1 MKGCEDFLTI
11 ILHAHI
17 VAAANK
23 VLSEQRIGLVE
34 DLAKEILQKFIS
46 FDPDEKVSRSD
57 KVHLYASQLMALLLF
72 WHSFNDAVREG
83 DGDRVIRYWKF
94 LLVIFRAKGHRNYC
108 KEAIIMLSQYHILL
122 SPRKAA
128 QLKWSRFI
136 NTKGRR
142 GGNIS
147 CDLHLEHLNR
157 RLKGGIRNLR
167 SNACDVNESI
177 YPCRAVN
184 RVARSIGVLHD
195 ICTTFEQQNDV
206 KAESDKHNTPSF
218 MKDTKNVLEV
228 LEELDVFKQEAHR
241 KHSSFSN
248 LNTILQQ
255 CPSHHLDKWVATK
268 IETYKLTTY

>member
-1 MKGCEDFLTI
+1 
-11 ILHAHI
+11 
-17 VAAANK
+17 
-23 VLSEQRIGLVE
+23 
-34 DLAKEILQKFIS
+34 
-46 FDPDEKVSRSD
+46 
-57 KVHLYASQLMALLLF
+57 
-72 WHSFNDAVREG
+72 
-83 DGDRVIRYWKF
+83 
-94 LLVIFRAKGHRNYC
+94 
-108 KEAIIMLSQYHILL
+108 MLSQYHFLL

-157 RLKGGIRNLR
+157 RLKGGIRNLH
-167 SNACDVNESI
+167 SNACNVNESI

-195 ICTTFEQQNDV
+195 ICTTFEQQNNV

-228 LEELDVFKQEAHR
+228 LEELDVFKQEAHK

-248 LNTILQQ
+248 LNMILQQ
-255 CPSHHLDKWVATK
+255 CPSHYLDKWVATK
-268 IETYKLTTY
+268 IETYKLRTY